1 MTACIP
7 EKHAGPAAR
16 CDRVLVPLVLAVAAT
31 LSSGPSPAL
40 GADGPKLYVELEAR
54 SRFSYTGDPTQV
66 SILVKNEGS
75 APWTN
80 PGLDIEGGFQVF
92 DSEGKKLE
100 RGKVPVLSRD
110 GQPKVL
116 EPNTFFGKIINLD
129 AYFPKIAGIGTY
141 RVTWSA
147 AGIPEQTL
155 AMRII
160 RKYDPAR
167 DYQAV
172 IDTEFGRII
181 IEFYRELAPYHTKNF
196 IDLANLNFYDGLL
209 FHRIVK
215 GEMILGGSP
224 TGDERG
230 SPGYNIPSEPTGL
243 KVLPGV
249 VAQVRNSQTGADESG
264 SIFMITATAQPDLD
278 GRVTVFARVVE
289 GLDTVK
295 AISNVPTVGGPP
307 RAASRPIKDV
317 VIKKVEIREK
327 KPAKSS

>member
-1 MTACIP
+1 MTACP
-7 EKHAGPAAR
+7 HGKHAGSA
-16 CDRVLVPLVLAVAAT
+16 RVLVPLFIALAAA
-31 LSSGPSPAL
+31 LSSVPSPVL
-40 GADGPKLYVELEAR
+40 GADGPKLYVELQAR
-54 SRFSYTGDPTQV
+54 SRFSYSGDPTQV
-66 SILVKNEGS
+66 SILFKNEGN
-75 APWTN
+75 APWIN
-80 PGLDIEGGFQVF
+80 AGMDIEGGFQVY
-92 DSEGKKLE
+92 DSDGKKLE
-100 RGKVPVLSRD
+100 RGKIPALSKD

-116 EPNTFFGKIINLD
+116 EPNGFFGRIVNLD
-129 AYFPKIAGIGTY
+129 TFFPKINGIGTY
-141 RVTWSA
+141 RVTWAS
-147 AGIPEQTL
+147 GGVPEQTL

-160 RKYDPAR
+160 KKYDPTH

-172 IDTEFGRII
+172 IDTDFGKIV
-181 IEFYRELAPYHTKNF
+181 IEFYRELAPFHTKNF
-196 IDLANLNFYDGLL
+196 IDLANLSFYDGLL

-230 SPGYNIPSEPTGL
+230 SPGYNIPGEPTGL

-278 GRVTVFARVVE
+278 SRVTVFGRVVE

-307 RAASRPIKDV
+307 RAASRPIKDI
-317 VIKKVEIREK
+317 VIKKVEIRDK